1 MRDKKSQLEVRKGEF
16 MSETLPE
23 WKVRSAEFS
32 SMAKET
38 GMEWSKR
45 GRDAVD
51 RWKKERMSD
60 SSVAS
65 SPSYLSSFP
74 SFNSSEPTSPRG
86 SEEELHIFGTPLEA
100 AVAMTRLS
108 ESDHVPGIVRRCID
122 YLDECGIDEVGIY
135 RISGGTTTVNKLR
148 AVFDSASDIDF
159 RGTQEDPHAVS
170 ALLKTYLRQLPE
182 PIIPVWLN
190 REFNQ
195 VISQATQEDAQ
206 NTQGELPVVSP
217 SCIKA
222 IATTSQKLPPA
233 NFSVLKTLCWHLNR
247 IASNDQVNKMN
258 TSNLGLIFIPTL
270 AIGRVLFHCFV
281 EHADQIWGASTPPAA
296 VPSKRSPP
304 ALPRRPVKDTMTTP
318 RSMINPYD
326 TSKDDIPR
334 DGRMFRTN
342 NASSPSLQLN
352 DVTINIAPKKN
363 DKEIAQLR
371 EMFEKDFGPTIYG
384 PSRTKSPP
392 EKPLRSPRP
401 ESPIGVDS
409 TIRGNYDRTVLGS
422 IGRTAS
428 PSSVED
434 RQRSNS
440 NGKSALEYF
449 RSTPPNI
456 PPKPTVAS
464 AHLRQKSAHQP
475 SVTTFSESTTKP
487 RSKSVSATETEVPGS
502 RKGARVMAIGS
513 YFERRQ

>member
-16 MSETLPE
+16 MAETLPE

-51 RWKKERMSD
+51 RWKKDRMSD

-65 SPSYLSSFP
+65 SPSYLSTFP

-108 ESDHVPGIVRRCID
+108 ASDHVPGIVRRCID

-182 PIIPVWLN
+182 PIIPLWLN

-206 NTQGELPVVSP
+206 ITQGELPVVSP

-222 IATTSQKLPPA
+222 IAITSQKLPPA

-247 IASNDQVNKMN
+247 IANNDQVNKMN

-281 EHADQIWGASTPPAA
+281 EHADQIWGASTPPAT
-296 VPSKRSPP
+296 VLSKRSPP
-304 ALPRRPVKDTMTTP
+304 ALPRRPVKDTITTP
-318 RSMINPYD
+318 RSVINQYD
-326 TSKDDIPR
+326 TSKDDMAMPIQR
-334 DGRMFRTN
+334 DGRPFRAN
-342 NASSPSLQLN
+342 NASSPSLPLTE
-352 DVTINIAPKKN
+352 VTPKKN

-371 EMFEKDFGPTIYG
+371 EKFEKDFGYT
-384 PSRTKSPP
+384 SRTPP

-401 ESPIGVDS
+401 ESPIGVD
-409 TIRGNYDRTVLGS
+409 TIRGNYDRTVYGS

-428 PSSVED
+428 PVED

-456 PPKPTVAS
+456 PPKPMVAS
-464 AHLRQKSAHQP
+464 AHSRQKSAHQP

-487 RSKSVSATETEVPGS
+487 RSKSVSASETEIPGS